1 MAGSISKEFK
11 LVTLNAGIS
20 RLGTSAFDLVILWVV
35 LQVTRSPVL
44 SGLGEGILALPLFF
58 SFFLGAIID
67 KSSHKK
73 GMAIAA
79 AVLRSAMLIV
89 LLIVDVIG
97 SKVAI
102 VIAIYGA
109 AFVIG
114 LTSDLLNSV
123 RASWTKQFLDE
134 ELYKAGS
141 SMSNAVT
148 SFFDAAGYAAS
159 GLLLTL
165 GYANTF
171 LVLFVVFLAAI
182 PPLML
187 IKERGTIVQKSSS
200 LGSVREGMSFIAGN
214 RPVVEAM
221 VIAVIINLLFGMTGV
236 MFTALVQISFK
247 LPAYYMSAL
256 IVCIMGGA
264 AVGSMLGARVK
275 GKLGHISG
283 ASMLVAGLSVVGMA
297 ASRSI
302 YLDFVPSLVVGI
314 CIGVLNAALMTAF
327 LKIVPYDMMARV
339 QGAFNTF
346 TLAVTFVSGAI
357 GGAFITLLTV
367 KWAIVLIGVLA
378 AASAPLWVSFRE
390 LGGLKV

>member
-1 MAGSISKEFK
+1 MARRISREFK

-35 LQVTRSPVL
+35 LQVTSSPVL
-44 SGLGEGILALPLFF
+44 SGLGEGLLALPLFL

-79 AVLRSAMLIV
+79 AALRSLMLLG
-89 LLIVDVIG
+89 LLIVDLVG
-97 SKVAI
+97 SKLAI
-102 VIAIYGA
+102 VITIYCA
-109 AFVIG
+109 AFVVGI
-114 LTSDLLNSV
+114 TSDLMNSV
-123 RASWTKQFLDE
+123 RASWTKQFLEE

-171 LVLFVVFLAAI
+171 LALFIVFLAAI
-182 PPLML
+182 PPLIM
-187 IKERGTIVQKSSS
+187 IKERGVLVKESSS
-200 LGSVREGMSFIAGN
+200 VSSVREGMRFIAN
-214 RPVVEAM
+214 NKTIIEAM
-221 VIAVIINLLFGMTGV
+221 VIAVIINLLFGMSGV
-236 MFTALVQISFK
+236 MFTALVQLSFK
-247 LPAYYMSAL
+247 LPAYFMSAL

-264 AVGSMLGARVK
+264 ALGSMLGVKVK
-275 GKLGHISG
+275 GKLGRISG
-283 ASMLVAGLSVVGMA
+283 ASILVAGLSVMGLA

-302 YLDFVPSLVVGI
+302 YLDLIPSLVLGI
-314 CIGVLNAALMTAF
+314 CIGILNAALMTAF

-357 GGAFITLLTV
+357 GGAFIALLTV
-367 KWAIVLIGVLA
+367 KWALVLIGALA
-378 AASAPLWVSFRE
+378 AASAPLWVGFRE
-390 LGGLKV
+390 LGGLEV

>member
-1 MAGSISKEFK
+1 MAGGVSKEFK

-20 RLGTSAFDLVILWVV
+20 RLGTSAFDLVILWVA
-35 LQVTRSPVL
+35 LQVTHSPVL

-79 AVLRSAMLIV
+79 AALRSAALIG
-89 LLIVDVIG
+89 LLLVDVVG
-97 SKVAI
+97 SKLAV
-102 VIAIYGA
+102 VMAIYVA

-123 RASWTKQFLDE
+123 RASWTKQFLEE

-159 GLLLTL
+159 GLLLAL
-165 GYANTF
+165 GYAKTF
-171 LVLFVVFLAAI
+171 LALFLVFLAAI
-182 PPLML
+182 PPLIV
-187 IKERGTIVQKSSS
+187 IKERGVAVQESSS
-200 LGSVREGMSFIAGN
+200 LSSVREGMHFIASN
-214 RPVVEAM
+214 RPIIEAM

-236 MFTALVQISFK
+236 MFTALVQLSFK
-247 LPAYYMSAL
+247 LPAYFMSVL

-264 AVGSMLGARVK
+264 ALGSMLGSKIK
-275 GKLGHISG
+275 GKLGRISG
-283 ASMLVAGLSVVGMA
+283 ASILVAGLSVLGLA
-297 ASRSI
+297 ASQSI
-302 YLDFVPSLVVGI
+302 YIDFIPSLIVGI

-357 GGAFITLLTV
+357 GGAFIALLTV
-367 KWAIVLIGVLA
+367 KWALVLIGALA
-378 AASAPLWVSFRE
+378 VASAPLWVGFKE
-390 LGGLKV
+390 LGGLTV